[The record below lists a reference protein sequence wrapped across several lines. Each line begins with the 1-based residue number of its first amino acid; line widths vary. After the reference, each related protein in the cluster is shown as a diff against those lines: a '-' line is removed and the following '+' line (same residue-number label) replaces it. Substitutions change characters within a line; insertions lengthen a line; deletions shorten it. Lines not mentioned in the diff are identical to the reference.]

1 MVRAIGR
8 WTLVALVVNSVI
20 GSGIFG
26 LPDDVARLVG
36 RAAPLAYLASAIG
49 IGLVMACF
57 AEVSS
62 QFSESGGPYLYA
74 RDAFGPFIGCQV
86 GWAAWLTRLTS
97 GAAMSSL
104 FVVYLGEFLP
114 WATDPVPRALLLTLL
129 VGGLTL
135 VNVRGVRSGSLLN
148 NLVTLA
154 KLVPIAVVVVAG
166 LALVGSHIRIE
177 GPAAGD
183 DHWLE
188 AILTLMFAF
197 GGFEAALMPGGEVRD
212 PRRDAPF
219 AYLTAL
225 PVVTVVYLSLHL
237 VVMGAF
243 PDPAA
248 FDLPAVR
255 SRPVGEAARVFLG
268 SPGATL
274 VAAGVLVSTYGT
286 LAAQFLSAPRLTY
299 ALAERGDFFGPL
311 AAVHPRFR
319 TPHVSIV
326 VHGILVA
333 ALATFGGFI
342 WNVLLAAV
350 ARLST
355 YAAVCGAV
363 PVLRARYPER
373 DRFRL
378 PAGTLFA
385 AAGTAFCVLLVF
397 QMRREHLIVIL
408 AVSAAAA
415 ANWAW
420 ARRKGSKTQHRPA
433 ATPEDRTD

>member
-1 MVRAIGR
+1 VTHLVRALGR

-36 RAAPLAYLASAIG
+36 RAAPLAYLAAAAG
-49 IGLVMACF
+49 IGVVMACF

-62 QFSESGGPYLYA
+62 QFTESGGPYLYA
-74 RDAFGPFIGCQV
+74 RAAFGRFVGSQV

-97 GAAMSSL
+97 GAAIASL

-114 WATDPVPRALLLTLL
+114 WATNPGARIGLL
-129 VGGLTL
+129 VLLIGGLTIA
-135 VNVRGVRSGSLLN
+135 NVRGVRAGALLN
-148 NLVTLA
+148 NVVTVG
-154 KLVPIAVVVVAG
+154 KLVPI
-166 LALVGSHIRIE
+166 LALVAVGLYFVGGRIQIE
-177 GPAAGD
+177 GPGTGEH
-183 DHWLE
+183 HWLE

-197 GGFEAALMPGGEVRD
+197 GGFEVALMPGGEVRD

-219 AYLTAL
+219 AYFTAL
-225 PVVTVVYLSLHL
+225 AIVTAVYVSIHL

-248 FDLPAVR
+248 FGTAAVR
-255 SRPVGEAARVFLG
+255 DRPVGEAARVFLG
-268 SPGATL
+268 APGATL
-274 VAAGVLVSTYGT
+274 VALGVLVSSYGT

-299 ALAERGDFFGPL
+299 ALAEAGDFPATL

-319 TPHVSIV
+319 TPYVSIV
-326 VHGILVA
+326 VHGVLLVL
-333 ALATFGGFI
+333 LASFGGFI
-342 WNVLLAAV
+342 WNVLLASV

-355 YAAVCGAV
+355 YAAVCGAL
-363 PVLRARYPER
+363 PALRARHPDR

-378 PAGTLFA
+378 TAGPLFA
-385 AAGTAFCVLLVF
+385 WAGMAFCGLLVL
-397 QMRREHLIVIL
+397 QMRREHLVIIL
-408 AVSAAAA
+408 AVGAAAA

-420 ARRKGSKTQHRPA
+420 ARRRGSRPV
-433 ATPEDRTD
+433 DRPN